1 VHRQLEGT
9 LPRHL
14 LPSLFPIA
22 LGNGLYAIY
31 ILLLLTDPPP
41 KKEADSGIITL
52 EEVDD
57 AVVEAVIHF
66 MYHFDY
72 SNTQGVSTMVFHAQ
86 VYCLADR
93 YMMAALKQ
101 LAKDKFEAAVKTGWS
116 MDDFL
121 LAVDVVYSSSPE
133 GDRGL
138 RDLVVEVSS
147 SGENLEKLLKSVGFR
162 NLLSEKPGFAADII
176 IIMSSSGAEKGGAR
190 TYRCPSCGN
199 NIKIEWQEGSYFY
212 CVHCSARRM
221 DWASYR
227 IV

>member
-1 VHRQLEGT
+1 MEG
-9 LPRHL
+9 RHAPFL
-14 LPSLFPIA
+14 MTPWQR
-22 LGNGLYAIY
+22 LYY
-31 ILLLLTDPPP
+31 SILRHPANRRP
-41 KKEADSGIITL
+41 KEADSGVITL

-57 AVVEAVIHF
+57 AVAEAMIHF

-72 SNTQGVSTMVFHAQ
+72 NNTQGISTMVFNAQ
-86 VYCLADR
+86 VYCLADQ
-93 YMMAALKQ
+93 YMMAALKH
-101 LAKDKFEAAVKTGWS
+101 LAKDKFEAAIKTGWA

-138 RDLVVEVSS
+138 RDLVVGVS
-147 SGENLEKLLKSVGFR
+147 GDNLEKLLKNVGFQ
-162 NLLSEKPGFAADII
+162 NLLSEKPKFAADII
-176 IIMSSSGAEKGGAR
+176 ISGVSKKASSKDGVH
-190 TYRCPSCGN
+190 TYRCPSCGK